1 MAMIDEILEHNRRHA
16 AAFRHGGLPMP
27 PARRLA
33 VLACMDAR
41 LNVEEALGLAPGDAH
56 VIRNAGGLATVDALR
71 SLIISSRLLGTRE
84 FLVIEHTDCGMVT
97 FREDEL
103 RRRLSEESGADA
115 SSLAFGAFSDL
126 EENLRRQVAI
136 IRANP
141 FLPKDATVRGL
152 IYDVKTGLLREVVR
166 ADGERAA

>member
-1 MAMIDEILEHNRRHA
+1 MRGREIGQKSA
-16 AAFRHGGLPMP
+16 ADQ
-27 PARRLA
+27 
-33 VLACMDAR
+33 C
-41 LNVEEALGLAPGDAH
+41 
-56 VIRNAGGLATVDALR
+56 TK
-71 SLIISSRLLGTRE
+71 
-84 FLVIEHTDCGMVT
+84 
-97 FREDEL
+97 